1 MSKDRQNLI
10 SCIMYLMRD
19 VFTSSELV
27 QFKDFIEEIMKE
39 KEELV
44 KYN

>member
-1 MSKDRQNLI
+1 
-10 SCIMYLMRD
+10 MYLMRD